1 MFRSVL
7 LSTAALVAGSAMVVN
22 AAAQDDVKA
31 ASQKLAE
38 ATGYSWTQTV
48 ENSGNNRGGGPLEGK
63 TERNGY
69 TVLSMSRQNNTTH
82 IVLKGDKV
90 AVETPDGW
98 ESLEELQADNGG
110 GAGNGQRGGP
120 GRFIGGMVRNMK
132 LPAVQAEEMAGKVEK
147 LTEADGAIS
156 GDLSED
162 AAKQMLSFRRPPRAN
177 ANGNGNANA
186 GNGGGPQISNA
197 KGDIKFWVKD
207 GVLTKYA
214 VHVQGTMSR
223 NGNDVDIDRTTTVEI
238 KDVGST
244 KIEVPD
250 EAKKKLESA
259 PAPT

>member
-1 MFRSVL
+1 MIRGIL
-7 LSTAALVAGSAMVVN
+7 LSTAALVAGSAMAVN

-48 ENSGNNRGGGPLEGK
+48 ENSGNNRGGGAVEGK

-69 TVLSMSRQNNTTH
+69 TVLSMSRQNNTMH
-82 IVLKGDKV
+82 IVLKGEKV

-98 ESLEELQADNGG
+98 KSLEELQADNGAGAG
-110 GAGNGQRGGP
+110 GGNGQRGGP
-120 GRFIGGMVRNMK
+120 GRYIGGMVRNMK
-132 LPAVQAEEMAGKVEK
+132 LPAVQAEELSGKVEK
-147 LTEADGAIS
+147 LTEADGALS

-162 AAKQMLSFRRPPRAN
+162 AAKQMLSFRRPPRPN
-177 ANGNGNANA
+177 ADANA

-259 PAPT
+259 PAPA